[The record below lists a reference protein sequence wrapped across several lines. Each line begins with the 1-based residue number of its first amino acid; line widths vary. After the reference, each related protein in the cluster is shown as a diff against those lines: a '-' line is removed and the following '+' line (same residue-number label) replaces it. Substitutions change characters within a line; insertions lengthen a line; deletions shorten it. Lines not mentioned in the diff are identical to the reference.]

1 MRRVILVAVGQCV
14 ADQDPAEVRE
24 GVIHG
29 VGVRVLVTLGSAE
42 AEDGKGRHRGPRA
55 TPAIPEFRLNPV
67 ILLS

>member
-14 ADQDPAEVRE
+14 ADLDPVTHD
-24 GVIHG
+24 V
-29 VGVRVLVTLGSAE
+29 VVTLGSAE